1 MTPRPRLQLRLL
13 GGFALDRDGEPC
25 KLAYEKGRALLA
37 YLAMEPARMH
47 TRSSLASMF
56 WPDLAHDAALAN
68 LRQILHSLRQTLNA
82 TSPATP
88 LLRVDRESVCL
99 DPEAGLAIDAVEFS
113 AAPSL
118 CTATPDPAHCMSCIA
133 GMEASER
140 LHGGEFMDGFTLP
153 ECPDFEEWLQVQ
165 REAIHLHAL
174 DRLVRLSDCHERM
187 GACDK
192 SLPFA
197 QRFLELE
204 PWNEEGLRRVM
215 RLLALN
221 GQRATALARHEAFCR
236 TLKKDLGVLPSD
248 ETHMLAERIQRGE
261 LSPDRRRMAD
271 TLPMVPVATP
281 PPAAAERRQV
291 TVLYC
296 ELVAVGVDD
305 PDEALAL
312 LREPQARCSDIIRS
326 KSGYLVQI
334 RGGSL
339 LAYFGYP
346 QASENAAR
354 MAVQAAL
361 EVTRTA
367 FAGLELRASV
377 HTGMVIS
384 GDRQVPDAIGATS
397 GLAIRL
403 RQLADCGEV
412 AISGATQR
420 LVAGYFDCTSLGQQ
434 ALPGATRPL
443 EVFRVSRE
451 SGARDRLEAASALTP
466 LIGRKREIASLR
478 AMWRDTLA
486 GKGSVVLLR
495 GEAGIGKS
503 RLVLALKDA
512 IPDQAARVRELRCV
526 PEHSQSPFY
535 PLTALFGFT
544 LAFSPEDSPAAKF
557 DKLAAYVE
565 TNYPKNDPD
574 AVALLAR
581 MLGLPVRMPYREPAS
596 SPQQQRERTLA
607 ILLDRLCLLAA
618 RQPILLVVEDL
629 HWADPSTLELL
640 NLFIQRGNDI
650 PILTVLTA
658 RPGFKPSWDEN
669 LVPSLPLNALND
681 VDTAVLIKTVAPEI
695 PPAAIPRIVE
705 RADGIPLFAEEL
717 AREIAA
723 TDQPAIPSTLH
734 DLLTARLD
742 GMSEAKTVA
751 QLAAAIGREFGVDLL
766 RKIAPFDDA
775 SLRLLLGQLQD
786 AGLLLGDI
794 GRDMHFKHSLI
805 RDAAYQSQTRDE
817 RAATHRR
824 IGTALE
830 AAGAGIRP
838 EVLAQHWA
846 AGGETRKAVAYWIA
860 AGKLASQHS
869 ASQEALAHFK
879 SGLALIEALPAG
891 PERLR
896 MELDLQIGLGSAA
909 TTSQGYASAEGAA
922 AYARAMALCSWQE
935 SGPEMFP
942 AIWGLWASASSR
954 DGYPHALELAQRL
967 LRMAHHGGDPIHTAQ
982 GHFAVAD
989 TLYWQGEF
997 QAAREHL
1004 EQARAAYLPAH
1015 HTRHVADF
1023 GEDAGVTSASYLSW
1037 VQWFLGFPD
1046 QAHETSRQ
1054 AVALARELG
1063 HPYSLAYALTFAAIL
1078 HCRLRQPEKALALA
1092 EETLELASQHGFS
1105 LWQIGATLSRGWA
1118 QVMQDKRDG
1127 IESLQQCVEATRAAM
1142 GGVSLVV
1149 LGPLVDAY
1157 NALGM
1162 ADPARTMSDEALVT
1176 GGTIGDHHIEAELQ
1190 RLKGES
1196 LLGIADPDE
1205 AQAEACFHQ
1214 ALDISRRQRANSL
1227 ELRAAMSM
1235 ARLWLTQKKP
1245 DDARRVLDDMYH
1257 EFTEGFDTPDLQDA
1271 RAILDSLAGTR
1282 KPSRSGA

>member
-1 MTPRPRLQLRLL
+1 MNSSPRLQLRLL
-13 GGFALDRDGEPC
+13 GGFTLDRDGEPC

-37 YLAMEPARMH
+37 YLAMEPARTH

-82 TSPATP
+82 ASPATP
-88 LLRVDRESVCL
+88 LLRVDRESVRL
-99 DPEAGLAIDAVEFS
+99 DPEAGLAVDAVEFS
-113 AAPSL
+113 AAPSP
-118 CTATPDPAHCMSCIA
+118 CPATPDPAHCMSCIA
-133 GMEASER
+133 GMEAMER
-140 LHGGEFMDGFTLP
+140 LLGGEFMDGFALP
-153 ECPDFEEWLQVQ
+153 ECPGFEEWLQVQ
-165 REAIHLHAL
+165 REAMHLHAL
-174 DRLVRLSDCHERM
+174 GRLVRLSDCHERM

-221 GQRATALARHEAFCR
+221 GQRANALARHEAFCR
-236 TLKKDLGVLPSD
+236 TLKKDLSVLPSD

-271 TLPMVPVATP
+271 ALPVAAP

-312 LREPQARCSDIIRS
+312 LREPQALCSEIIRD

-346 QASENAAR
+346 RASENAAR
-354 MAVQAAL
+354 LAVQAAL

-403 RQLADCGEV
+403 RQLADRGEV
-412 AISGATQR
+412 AISAATQR
-420 LVAGYFDCTSLGQQ
+420 LVAGYFDCLSLGQQ
-434 ALPGATRPL
+434 HLSGVTRPL

-466 LIGRKREIASLR
+466 LIGRKREIASLL
-478 AMWRDTLA
+478 ALWRETLA
-486 GKGSVVLLR
+486 GKGRFVLLR

-512 IPDQAARVRELRCV
+512 IPDPAARVRELRCV
-526 PEHSQSPFY
+526 PEHSQSPFH

-544 LAFSPEDSPAAKF
+544 LAFSSEDSPASKF

-574 AVALLAR
+574 TVALLAR
-581 MLGLPVRMPYREPAS
+581 MLGLPVRAPYREPAS

-607 ILLDRLCLLAA
+607 ILLDRLCLLAS
-618 RQPILLVVEDL
+618 RQPMLLVVEDL

-640 NLFIQRGNDI
+640 NLFIQRTPGV
-650 PILTVLTA
+650 PILTVLAA

-669 LVPSLPLNALND
+669 LVPTLTLNALND
-681 VDTAVLIKTVAPEI
+681 ADTAVLIKAVAPEI
-695 PPAAIPRIVE
+695 PPASIPRIIE

-734 DLLTARLD
+734 DLLMARLD
-742 GMSEAKTVA
+742 GMGEAKTVA
-751 QLAAAIGREFGVDLL
+751 QLAAAIGREFSVDLL

-775 SLRLLLGQLQD
+775 TLKALLGQLRD

-794 GRDMHFKHSLI
+794 RSDMHFRHSLI

-824 IGTALE
+824 IGAALE
-830 AAGAGIRP
+830 AAGTGIRP

-846 AGGETRKAVAYWIA
+846 AGGEAREAVTCWIA

-909 TTSQGYASAEGAA
+909 TATQGYASAEGAA
-922 AYARAMALCSWQE
+922 AYARAMALCDWQE
-935 SGPEMFP
+935 SGPDMFP

-954 DGYPHALELAQRL
+954 DGYPHALELAHRL
-967 LRMAHHGGDPIHTAQ
+967 LRMADQDDDPIHAAQ

-989 TLYWQGEF
+989 TLYWQADF
-997 QAAREHL
+997 HAAREHL
-1004 EQARAAYLPAH
+1004 EHAVATCLPAH
-1015 HTRHVADF
+1015 HKRHVADF
-1023 GEDAGVTSASYLSW
+1023 GEDAGVTAGSYLSW
-1037 VQWFLGFPD
+1037 VLWFLGFPD
-1046 QAHETSRQ
+1046 QARETSRKTL
-1054 AVALARELG
+1054 VLARRLG

-1078 HCRLRQPEKALALA
+1078 HCRLRLPTKALSLA
-1092 EETLELASQHGFS
+1092 KETFEVASQHGFP
-1105 LWQIGATLSRGWA
+1105 LWQIGAMLSSGWA
-1118 QVMQDKRDG
+1118 RVMQGKHDG
-1127 IESLQQCVEATRAAM
+1127 IESLQHCVETTRAAM
-1142 GGVSLVV
+1142 GGVTLVV
-1149 LGPLVDAY
+1149 LEPLVDAY
-1157 NALGM
+1157 VALELFDAALSVNENAL
-1162 ADPARTMSDEALVT
+1162 AT
-1176 GGTIGDHHIEAELQ
+1176 GSAIGDHHVDAELH

-1196 LLGIADPDE
+1196 LRGLENACE
-1205 AQAEACFHQ
+1205 AEACFHR
-1214 ALDISRRQRANSL
+1214 ALEISRGQHAKSL

-1235 ARLWLTQKKP
+1235 ARLWQTQGKR
-1245 DDARRVLDDMYH
+1245 DEARCLLEEVYH
-1257 EFTEGFDTPDLQDA
+1257 WFTEGFGTLDLQNA
-1271 RAILDSLAGTR
+1271 RELLHSLGG
-1282 KPSRSGA
+1282 KPAS

>member
-1 MTPRPRLQLRLL
+1 MTPPPRLRLRLL

-37 YLAMEPARMH
+37 YLAMEPARAH
-47 TRSSLASMF
+47 TRSSLAAMF

-82 TSPATP
+82 ASPATP
-88 LLRVDRESVCL
+88 LLQVDRESVRL
-99 DPEAGLAIDAVEFS
+99 DAAAGLAVDAVQFS
-113 AAPSL
+113 AAPSP
-118 CTATPDPAHCMSCIA
+118 CPATPDPAHCMSCIA
-133 GMEASER
+133 GMEALER
-140 LHGGEFMDGFTLP
+140 LLGGEFMDGFELP
-153 ECPDFEEWLQVQ
+153 DCPGFEEWLQIQ
-165 REAIHLHAL
+165 REAMHLHAL
-174 DRLVRLSDCHERM
+174 ARLVRLSDCHERM

-197 QRFLELE
+197 RRFLELE

-221 GQRATALARHEAFCR
+221 GQSANALARHEAFCR
-236 TLKKDLGVLPSD
+236 TLKKDLGALPAD
-248 ETHMLAERIQRGE
+248 ETHMLAERIKRGE
-261 LSPDRRRMAD
+261 FSPDRRRMAD
-271 TLPMVPVATP
+271 ALPAAAP
-281 PPAAAERRQV
+281 PLPAAERRQV

-296 ELVAVGVDD
+296 ELVSVGVDD

-312 LREPQARCSDIIRS
+312 LREPQARCSEIIRG

-346 QASENAAR
+346 QATENAAR

-367 FAGLELRASV
+367 FAGLEVRASV

-384 GDRQVPDAIGATS
+384 GDRHVPDAIGATS

-412 AISGATQR
+412 AISAATQR

-434 ALPGATRPL
+434 TLPGVTRPL

-478 AMWRDTLA
+478 ALWRDTLA

-503 RLVLALKDA
+503 RLVLALKDS

-526 PEHSQSPFY
+526 PEHSQSPFH

-544 LAFSPEDSPAAKF
+544 LAFSLEDSPAAKF

-565 TNYPKNDPD
+565 ANYPKNDPD

-581 MLGLPVRMPYREPAS
+581 MLGLPVRAPYREPAS

-607 ILLDRLCLLAA
+607 ILLDRLCLIAA

-640 NLFIQRGNDI
+640 DLLIRRRHEV
-650 PILTVLTA
+650 PILTVLAA
-658 RPGFKPSWDEN
+658 RPGFKPSWDES
-669 LVPSLPLNALND
+669 LVPTLPLNALSD
-681 VDTAVLIKTVAPEI
+681 ADTTVLIKAVAPGI
-695 PPAAIPRIVE
+695 PPTSIPRIVE

-723 TDQPAIPSTLH
+723 TDQPAIPTTLH
-734 DLLTARLD
+734 DLLMARLD
-742 GMSEAKTVA
+742 GMGEAKTVA
-751 QLAAAIGREFGVDLL
+751 QLAAAIGREFSVDLL
-766 RKIAPFDDA
+766 RKIAPFDEA
-775 SLRLLLGQLQD
+775 SLKALLTQLRD

-794 GRDMHFKHSLI
+794 RRDMHFKHSLI
-805 RDAAYQSQTRDE
+805 RDTAYQSQTRDE

-824 IGTALE
+824 IGAALE

-838 EVLAQHWA
+838 ELLAQHWA
-846 AGGETRKAVAYWIA
+846 AGGEIREAVAYWIA

-922 AYARAMALCSWQE
+922 ADARAMALCSWQE

-967 LRMAHHGGDPIHTAQ
+967 LRMAHQSGDPIHAVQ

-1004 EQARAAYLPAH
+1004 EHARAAYLPAH

-1037 VQWFLGFPD
+1037 VLWFLGFPD
-1046 QAHETSRQ
+1046 QARETSRQ
-1054 AVALARELG
+1054 AVALARQLG

-1078 HCRLRQPEKALALA
+1078 HCRLRQPAKALALA
-1092 EETLELASQHGFS
+1092 EETLELASQHDFP
-1105 LWQIGATLSRGWA
+1105 LWQIGALLSRGWA
-1118 QVMQDKRDG
+1118 QVMQGKRDG
-1127 IESLQQCVEATRAAM
+1127 IESLQHCVEATRAAM
-1142 GGVSLVV
+1142 GGVTLVV

-1157 NALGM
+1157 NALSM
-1162 ADPARTMSDEALVT
+1162 ADAARTMSDEALAT
-1176 GGTIGDHHIEAELQ
+1176 GDTIGDHHIEAELH

-1196 LLGIADPDE
+1196 LLAIADPD
-1205 AQAEACFHQ
+1205 AVQAEACFHQ
-1214 ALDISRRQRANSL
+1214 ALEICRRQRAKSL
-1227 ELRAAMSM
+1227 ELRAAISM

-1245 DDARRVLDDMYH
+1245 DDARRVLDDVYH
-1257 EFTEGFDTPDLQDA
+1257 EFTEGFDTPDLLDA

-1282 KPSRSGA
+1282 KPRKRGA